1 MPPDIQPTSISNNM
15 KLNFATILILFSL
28 CFSQISAQSLKGFE
42 FEEVSAVKATSV
54 KNQERTGTCWSYSCT
69 SFLESEMIRQG
80 KEAIDLSEMYSARQT
95 FLNKAERYLR
105 FQGNASFSQGAL
117 GHDVIDVLADYG
129 AYPEIVFDG
138 KIDPEM
144 PHDHGAL
151 EKEMKMY
158 LDSLLKDKRNIAEN
172 WKDHAEEILDTYL
185 GELPQEFE
193 FEGKT
198 YTAKSFAS
206 DAVGINP
213 EEYVSFTSF
222 SHHPFYKPFVL
233 EVPDNFSHGLF
244 YNLPID
250 ELTQVAEYALKNGFS
265 IEWDG
270 DVSDKGF
277 NPREGIAIVPEID
290 WAELDREGKKNL
302 FKAPIDEKKV
312 TQEIRQTAFDT
323 YSLTDDHLMHLTG
336 IVKDQTGK
344 NYYTVK
350 NSWGKMGPLE
360 GYLYMSEAYFK
371 LGTVSILVHRDAI
384 PAEILEKLR

>member
-1 MPPDIQPTSISNNM
+1 
-15 KLNFATILILFSL
+15 
-28 CFSQISAQSLKGFE
+28 
-42 FEEVSAVKATSV
+42 
-54 KNQERTGTCWSYSCT
+54 
-69 SFLESEMIRQG
+69 MIRQG